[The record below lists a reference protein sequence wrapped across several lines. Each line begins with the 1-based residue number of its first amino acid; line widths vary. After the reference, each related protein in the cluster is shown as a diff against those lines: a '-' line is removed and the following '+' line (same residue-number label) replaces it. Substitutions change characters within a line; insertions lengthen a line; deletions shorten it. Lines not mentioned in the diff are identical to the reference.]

1 MIRLKRNLMLEKD
14 TLVYE
19 SSLINGNIRD
29 YQWNKLFQLP
39 VPVPNL
45 KLNYLTCLTKDY
57 GTGKFIISSTV
68 SAYPLSPKVALI
80 PPES

>member
-14 TLVYE
+14 ALVYE

-29 YQWNKLFQLP
+29 YQWNKLFQL
-39 VPVPNL
+39 PVPNL

>member
-1 MIRLKRNLMLEKD
+1 MIRLKRNLILEKD
-14 TLVYE
+14 ALVYE
-19 SSLINGNIRD
+19 SSLINGSIRD
-29 YQWNKLFQLP
+29 YQWNKLFQL
-39 VPVPNL
+39 PVPNL